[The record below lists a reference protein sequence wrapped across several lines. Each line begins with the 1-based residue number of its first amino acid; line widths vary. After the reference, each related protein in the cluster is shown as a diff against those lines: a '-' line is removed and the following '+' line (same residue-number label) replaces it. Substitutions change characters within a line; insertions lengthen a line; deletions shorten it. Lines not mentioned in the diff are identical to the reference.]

1 MSFYT
6 LWNIAAAF
14 GLGVLFWNLRMQH
27 RDREHLKEIQ
37 RLNEE
42 HLRAIGKMR
51 DDHLSSLNRA
61 IDDLKG
67 IISKK

>member
-1 MSFYT
+1 MSIYT

-14 GLGVLFWNLRMQH
+14 GLGVLFWNLRTQH

-42 HLRAIGKMR
+42 HLRSISRMR
-51 DDHLSSLNRA
+51 DDHLSSLNKA
-61 IDDLKG
+61 MDDIKSIMG
-67 IISKK
+67 KR

>member
-1 MSFYT
+1 VSFYT

-42 HLRAIGKMR
+42 HLRSISKLR
-51 DDHLSSLNRA
+51 DDHLNSLNKA
-61 IDDLKG
+61 MEDIKS
-67 IISKK
+67 IMSKK

>member
-14 GLGVLFWNLRMQH
+14 GLGVLYWSMKMRQREH
-27 RDREHLKEIQ
+27 EHLKEIQ

-42 HLRAIGKMR
+42 HNRVIAKMR
-51 DDHLSSLNRA
+51 EDHLSSMNKA
-61 IDDLKG
+61 IEDIKS
-67 IISKK
+67 IMSKK

>member
-14 GLGVLFWNLRMQH
+14 GLGVLYWSMKMRH
-27 RDREHLKEIQ
+27 REHEHLKEIQ

-51 DDHLSSLNRA
+51 EDHLTSLNKA
-61 IDDLKG
+61 MEDIKS
-67 IISKK
+67 IMSKK